1 MLLGARHGFP
11 HYGKLNGGNLMPKPL
26 LIKEMAEQERPRER
40 MMRLGPQELS
50 NAELLAIILGTGVRG
65 ESALHLSD
73 RLLTRFG
80 DVRGLLELSTDE
92 LQLEPG
98 IGVAKACQLAAIAEF
113 AVRIAESRLYEAVIR
128 QPGDL
133 AVLLLPYFQLLAHEE
148 FVVVLLDTKNKVIS
162 KRTIFRGSLNASI
175 VHPREVFKYGIRHS
189 AAALLVAHNHP
200 SGDPTPSR
208 EDVDVTRRL
217 LEAGKIIGI
226 EVLDHVVFGDGRTV
240 SMKEKGLV

>member
-1 MLLGARHGFP
+1 
-11 HYGKLNGGNLMPKPL
+11 MPRPL

-40 MMRLGPQELS
+40 MLRLGPQELN
-50 NAELLAIILGTGVRG
+50 NAELLAIILGSGVRG
-65 ESALHLSD
+65 ESALHLAD

-92 LQLEPG
+92 MQMEPG
-98 IGVAKACQLAAIAEF
+98 IGVAKACQLAAIAEL
-113 AVRIAESRLYEAVIR
+113 AVRIAESRMHEAVIR

-133 AVLLLPYFQLLAHEE
+133 AILLMPYFQQLAHEE
-148 FVVVLLDTKNKVIS
+148 FIVVLLDTKNKVIS

-175 VHPREVFKYGIRHS
+175 VHPREVFKYAIRHS
-189 AAALLVAHNHP
+189 AAALLAAHNHP

-208 EDVDVTRRL
+208 EDIDVTRRL
-217 LEAGKIIGI
+217 AESGKIVGI
-226 EVLDHVVFGDGRTV
+226 EVLDHVVFGDGKTV